1 MWNAQHHHC
10 HAQQV
15 GQQAKSSKTS
25 SQDKDKP
32 SDLVQMA
39 EFQSTEG
46 EQGSKVT
53 AADKVKDIPVGVVPS
68 LDDAIHMSIDC
79 ACECHVTVMCV
90 SHVSWPC

>member
-1 MWNAQHHHC
+1 M
-10 HAQQV
+10 QV

-90 SHVSWPC
+90 SCDCHVCVSHVSWPC

>member
-1 MWNAQHHHC
+1 M
-10 HAQQV
+10 QV

-32 SDLVQMA
+32 SSDVVQVA

-46 EQGSKVT
+46 EQGSR

-79 ACECHVTVMCV
+79 ACECHVSVMCV
-90 SHVSWPC
+90 SLVSWPC